1 VSLLLYGGAFVVSLI
16 SGLYW
21 TPVMAK
27 AAEDLGI
34 VDRPDGGLKS
44 HVAAVPYLGGL
55 AVFVS
60 FLVGV
65 GLFTSFEQETLGLL
79 LSGTIML
86 MVGLIDDF
94 GAMTPRQKLLGQT
107 LAALVL
113 VKSGIF
119 IKLEF
124 IPTAVAIPLTILWIL
139 SVTNAFNIIDVMDGL
154 AGGVGC
160 LAAIV
165 IAAANLMAGRDS
177 IALLSIV
184 LAGAI
189 LGFLR
194 FNFHPAKIYLG
205 DSGSLFIGFML
216 AALSMNAGYTR
227 FNLIAAISPA
237 LILGVPLFDLAF
249 VVYVRWRRG
258 VPVMQGSPDHFALRL
273 LRCRL
278 SVPETALVAYAF
290 TGLLGGTALLISR
303 IPLELAGAMIA
314 GAVSVGLITAFLLM
328 KVDVKS

>member
-1 VSLLLYGGAFVVSLI
+1 MDVSLLLYGGAFVVSLI

-165 IAAANLMAGRDS
+165 IAAANLMAGRHPGCRRPRRP
-177 IALLSIV
+177 V
-184 LAGAI
+184 EHCPRAG
-189 LGFLR
+189 R
-194 FNFHPAKIYLG
+194 PR
-205 DSGSLFIGFML
+205 
-216 AALSMNAGYTR
+216 TR
-227 FNLIAAISPA
+227 GP
-237 LILGVPLFDLAF
+237 
-249 VVYVRWRRG
+249 RG
-258 VPVMQGSPDHFALRL
+258 P
-273 LRCRL
+273 
-278 SVPETALVAYAF
+278 
-290 TGLLGGTALLISR
+290 LLGR
-303 IPLELAGAMIA
+303 
-314 GAVSVGLITAFLLM
+314 F
-328 KVDVKS
+328 

>member
-1 VSLLLYGGAFVVSLI
+1 MLQYSAAFVISLL

-21 TPVMAK
+21 TPVMGR
-27 AAEDLGI
+27 AARQLGI
-34 VDRPDGGLKS
+34 VDKPDGNLKS
-44 HVAAVPYLGGL
+44 QRDPVPYLGGL

-107 LAALVL
+107 LAAMVL
-113 VKSGIF
+113 IKSGIF

-124 IPTAVAIPLTILWIL
+124 LPLMVAIPLTVLWIL

-160 LAAIV
+160 LAALI
-165 IAAANLMAGRDS
+165 IAIANFMVGRDS

-184 LAGAI
+184 LGGAI
-189 LGFLR
+189 LGFLKT
-194 FNFHPAKIYLG
+194 NFHPARIYLG

-237 LILGVPLFDLAF
+237 LILGVPLFDLVF
-249 VVYVRWRRG
+249 VMYVRWKKG
-258 VPVMQGSPDHFALRL
+258 VPVMKGSPDHFALRL
-273 LRCRL
+273 QRCRL
-278 SVPETALVAYAF
+278 SVPETAVVSYVITAI
-290 TGLLGGTALLISR
+290 LGGTALLISQ
-303 IPLELAGAMIA
+303 IPLQLATATIA
-314 GAVSVGLITAFLLM
+314 GALSVALITAFLLM
-328 KVDVKS
+328 KVDVGA